1 MKKPKKPP
9 EKQFLESF
17 RAHLKIAK
25 SRGLFTKEAIEQ
37 NLGKGRACPF
47 YTCSSKASYEN
58 IVKFLW
64 MSKTYYKASHYFQYN
79 QSKDLRLKL
88 LKILKDEWRN
98 L

>member
-58 IVKFLW
+58 IMIFVFGIG
-64 MSKTYYKASHYFQYN
+64 
-79 QSKDLRLKL
+79 
-88 LKILKDEWRN
+88 KILVDVKN
-98 L
+98 VLQGFTLFSI